1 MEWTGRRRREEIR
14 RLQQKLVT
22 LSIADYRWCSQMRVT
37 RLMIVSHKLNPRI
50 PSSLVWGKARDISFF
65 TLAKS

>member
-1 MEWTGRRRREEIR
+1 
-14 RLQQKLVT
+14 
-22 LSIADYRWCSQMRVT
+22 MRVT